1 MNDPLIRLGEK
12 SDAQRICD
20 FNVAMAL
27 ETENTKLDPLVTLA
41 GVKGLFD
48 RPEHGFYVV
57 AEMHGDVVASL
68 MVTTEWSDWRNAFF
82 WWIQSV
88 YVAPDFRRQGLYSAM
103 YRFVKDR
110 AKSHPDVC
118 GFRLY
123 VEWDNATAQKT
134 YESLGMIEMHYKM
147 YEEKKQG

>member
-1 MNDPLIRLGEK
+1 MNEPLIRLGEK

-20 FNVAMAL
+20 FNVAMAW
-27 ETENTKLDPLVTLA
+27 ETEKTKLDPKVTLA
-41 GVKGLFD
+41 GVNGLLEN
-48 RPEHGFYVV
+48 PEHGFYVV
-57 AEMHGDVVASL
+57 AERQGDVVASL

-103 YRFVKDR
+103 YRFVKTKAANR
-110 AKSHPDVC
+110 PDVC

-123 VEWDNATAQKT
+123 VEVDNHIAQKT
-134 YESLGMIEMHYKM
+134 YKARGMVELHYKM
-147 YEEKKQG
+147 YEELKG